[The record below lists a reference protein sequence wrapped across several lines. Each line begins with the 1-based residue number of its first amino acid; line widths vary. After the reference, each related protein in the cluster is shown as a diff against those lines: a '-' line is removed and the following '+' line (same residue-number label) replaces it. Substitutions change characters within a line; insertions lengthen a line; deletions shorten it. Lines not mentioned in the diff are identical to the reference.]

1 MILLPHNNIE
11 SFAMVLKFLK
21 SSFEKVKKVLNK
33 TRSILGDKLRSL
45 FGGKI
50 DDETLEQLEQLFYE
64 ADVGIQTAAEL
75 KEHVKKIYWKNPD
88 LKGEELIHEIRKEVV
103 RMLSLT
109 PNISTQPTDGPLVI
123 LIIGVNGNG
132 KTTSVA
138 KLAKRYQDSG
148 MKVIIAAADTYRAAA
163 IEQLEIW
170 AQRLDIDIVKGASK
184 SDPAAVAFDALTAA
198 KSRACDVVII
208 DTAGRLHTRNDLMQE
223 LQKIGKTCQKII
235 PNSPHETL
243 LVLDATT
250 GQNAIDQA
258 KIFNKFTPITGLVL
272 TKLDGTAK
280 GGIVINIQ
288 NQLKIPVKFIGTGE
302 SIDDIEPFD
311 PENFAKALLG
321 E

>member
-1 MILLPHNNIE
+1 
-11 SFAMVLKFLK
+11 MVLKFLK
-21 SSFEKVKKVLNK
+21 SSFEKVKKVLTK
-33 TRSILGDKLRSL
+33 TRSILGDKIRAL

-64 ADVGIQTAAEL
+64 ADVGIEMAAEL
-75 KEHVKKIYWKNPD
+75 KEHVKKIYWKNPS
-88 LKGEELIHEIRKEVV
+88 LQGEELIQEIRKEIV

-109 PNISTQPTDGPLVI
+109 PNTSTQPAEGQLVI
-123 LIIGVNGNG
+123 LIVGVNGNG

-148 MKVIIAAADTYRAAA
+148 MKVLIAAADTYRAAA

-170 AQRLDIDIVKGASK
+170 AERLKIDIVKGAPK
-184 SDPAAVAFDALTAA
+184 SDPAAVAFDALTASKA
-198 KSRACDVVII
+198 RGSDVVII
-208 DTAGRLHTRNDLMQE
+208 DTAGRLHTRHDLMQE

-258 KIFNKFTPITGLVL
+258 KIFHKFTPISGLIL

-288 NQLKIPVKFIGTGE
+288 HQLKIPVKFIGTGE
-302 SIDDIEPFD
+302 SLDDIEPFD
-311 PENFAKALLG
+311 PETFAKALLG
-321 E
+321 